1 MEAAIFRKRIF
12 RAEASIKSVV
22 NFRTE
27 VGVKNSELNLER
39 K

>member
-22 NFRTE
+22 NFRQE
-27 VGVKNSELNLER
+27 AGVKNSEFNLER